1 MEIILDIQYQSIIS
15 LPLNE
20 KNLERLPGA
29 SWVNIFYNWAETSDV
44 KILLSGQI
52 NKSKNVS
59 GIYMISEMYTDN
71 TADLIKR
78 GAIPFLIY
86 SLESPNISKYFYSAY
101 TTKYKFKYTYLF
113 PGSFN
118 FFGNANRDIPLFWP
132 NSTFLNKQYSS
143 AKDIFLGMIASNKQM
158 FNRRFKF
165 IPGFVEQLLKKT
177 VWLNYY
183 SKLNKKNYVD
193 LYKNRLEAAIY
204 FSNFEDFALF
214 GRGWNNKNTLSAG
227 VFNQIQKINPL
238 EIDDKLETLSRMKFS
253 ICFENFRFP
262 GYITEKIFDCFFTGT
277 IPIYLGAPDI
287 EKYVPGN
294 CFIDAAQFA
303 SFSDLNDFIRSM
315 SPEKIKQLQENA
327 FKFLKSREYEK
338 FTDRCFANQIVSLIK
353 NN

>member
-15 LPLNE
+15 LPLSE

-29 SWVNIFYNWAETSDV
+29 SWINIFYEWAENNHV

-52 NKSKNVS
+52 DKSRAVG
-59 GIYMISEMYTDN
+59 GIYMISEMYTEN
-71 TADLIKR
+71 TEDLVKR

-86 SLESPNISKYFYSAY
+86 SLESPNISKYFYSTY

-113 PGSFN
+113 PGAFG
-118 FFGNANRDIPLFWP
+118 FFGHSNNDISLFWP
-132 NSTFLNKQYSS
+132 NSTFLSKQYSPT
-143 AKDIFLGMIASNKQM
+143 KDIFLGMIASNKQM

-165 IPGFVEQLLKKT
+165 IPGFIEHLFKKT
-177 VWLNYY
+177 VWFSYY
-183 SKLNKKNYVD
+183 QKLNKKKYLD

-204 FSNFEDFALF
+204 FSKYDDFALF
-214 GRGWNNKNTLSAG
+214 GRGWNTKNTLNSE

-238 EIDDKLETLSRMKFS
+238 EIDDKFETLSRMKFS

-287 EKYVPGN
+287 ENYVPSN
-294 CFIDAAQFA
+294 CFIDAGQFTN
-303 SFSDLNDFIRSM
+303 FSDLNNFIRSI
-315 SPEKIKQLQENA
+315 SSEKIKELQENA
-327 FKFLKSREYEK
+327 AKFLNSPSYGK
-338 FTDRCFANQIVSLIK
+338 FTDQHFANQILNLIK
-353 NN
+353 